1 MIDDFRLWGSSRCR
15 RIGEYSTE
23 TGLLTWMVH
32 TIDNHNASL
41 RGRSPRRCGWRLS
54 RNAPS
59 EAGQHRLPASDATK
73 RSEAAPRA
81 FPLARRGGAP
91 CEGGTRS
98 AAQRSVPG
106 SQPTQCNT
114 LGLARGFGP
123 FEPPTGGNSP
133 CFPHH
138 PRRSLLPL
146 PGTWSLALTLAC
158 TGRSPVAGL
167 GAGTRS
173 LGPGNAPSRPSGHR
187 RSNRSERA

>member
-1 MIDDFRLWGSSRCR
+1 MTNRKVRRGKMVRLQPFGNTGHGPDPRRRRDESEQETGSPNDGGMIDDFRLWGSSRCR

-81 FPLARRGGAP
+81 FRLARRGGAP
-91 CEGGTRS
+91 CEAGDTQRGATLS
-98 AAQRSVPG
+98 AG
-106 SQPTQCNT
+106 
-114 LGLARGFGP
+114 
-123 FEPPTGGNSP
+123 EPAYPM
-133 CFPHH
+133 
-138 PRRSLLPL
+138 
-146 PGTWSLALTLAC
+146 
-158 TGRSPVAGL
+158 
-167 GAGTRS
+167 
-173 LGPGNAPSRPSGHR
+173 
-187 RSNRSERA
+187 